1 MPATVFPTH
10 DGTFIASCRKTGRSA
25 SGRTHEHALQNFHS
39 LLRATVMDRATE
51 SSFETGSAAAENARE
66 VSRHSPDDGSVSHA
80 GTGESPVQFSH
91 SLVNS
96 SHTDEESLTAFNK
109 RGEAPFSSEG
119 RR

>member
-1 MPATVFPTH
+1 MTATVFPTH

-25 SGRTHEHALQNFHS
+25 SGRTHAHALQNF
-39 LLRATVMDRATE
+39 
-51 SSFETGSAAAENARE
+51 
-66 VSRHSPDDGSVSHA
+66 
-80 GTGESPVQFSH
+80 H

>member
-25 SGRTHEHALQNFHS
+25 SGRTHAHALQNF
-39 LLRATVMDRATE
+39 
-51 SSFETGSAAAENARE
+51 
-66 VSRHSPDDGSVSHA
+66 
-80 GTGESPVQFSH
+80 H

-109 RGEAPFSSEG
+109 RGAAPFSSEG

>member
-25 SGRTHEHALQNFHS
+25 SGRTHEHALQN
-39 LLRATVMDRATE
+39 L
-51 SSFETGSAAAENARE
+51 
-66 VSRHSPDDGSVSHA
+66 
-80 GTGESPVQFSH
+80 H

-96 SHTDEESLTAFNK
+96 SHTDEESRATFNK
-109 RGEAPFSSEG
+109 RGAAPFSSEG

>member
-25 SGRTHEHALQNFHS
+25 SGRTHDHALQNFHS
-39 LLRATVMDRATE
+39 LLRAEVMDRATE
-51 SSFETGSAAAENARE
+51 GSFETGSAAAENGRKATATIAE
-66 VSRHSPDDGSVSHA
+66 PADVSHA
-80 GTGESPVQFSH
+80 GTGESPVQFFH

>member
-25 SGRTHEHALQNFHS
+25 SGRTHEQALQNF
-39 LLRATVMDRATE
+39 
-51 SSFETGSAAAENARE
+51 
-66 VSRHSPDDGSVSHA
+66 
-80 GTGESPVQFSH
+80 H

-109 RGEAPFSSEG
+109 RGEAPFSERG
-119 RR
+119 AAI